1 MQASFR
7 SPSRDQQTFSWNRH
21 QIAVWQYGVGED
33 LVLLHGFPSSSRDW
47 DDAGDQLAQ
56 HYRILQFDFLGYGK
70 SDKPAQASYSAYLQ
84 SALASEII
92 RACCVGPATIVG
104 HDLGGIVLQILL
116 SGKYG
121 TAEELISKAIFMNSS
136 VYADLYRPTL
146 SQRLLTTPIVG
157 GLVARAMSERSF
169 RKGVQATGGKNRDRL
184 RKETGRMWEDFASD
198 GGKLLAPKHL
208 VYIKE
213 RSEAASKLEAAMEQF
228 DPQRLAFLYGDADP
242 VSGLHQL
249 EHIRSRIP
257 AAHSRQLEGLGHFP
271 MLEAPD
277 CVAAAIHDAVS
288 NKSYQP
294 DSK

>member
-1 MQASFR
+1 MQTSSKP
-7 SPSRDQQTFSWNRH
+7 SPRDRQVFDWNGH
-21 QIAVWQYGVGED
+21 QIAVWQYGAGED

-47 DDAGDQLAQ
+47 DEVGDELAE

-70 SDKPAQASYSAYLQ
+70 SDKPAHTSYSVYRQ
-84 SALASEII
+84 TALASEII
-92 RACCVGPATIVG
+92 GAYCMGPATIVG

-116 SGKYG
+116 LGKYG
-121 TAEELISKAIFMNSS
+121 TADELISQAIFMNSS

-169 RKGVQATGGKNRDRL
+169 QKGVQATGGRNRDRL
-184 RKETGRMWEDFASD
+184 RKETSRMWEDFASD
-198 GGKLLAPKHL
+198 GGKLLAPRHL
-208 VYIKE
+208 VYMKE
-213 RSEAASKLEAAMEQF
+213 RSDAANKLEAAMEQF
-228 DPQRLAFLYGDADP
+228 NPQRLAFLYGDADP

-271 MLEAPD
+271 MLEDPH

>member
-1 MQASFR
+1 MQTCSKPA
-7 SPSRDQQTFSWNRH
+7 SRDQYVFSWTGH
-21 QIAVWQYGVGED
+21 EIAFWQYGEGQD

-47 DDAGDQLAQ
+47 DNVGEQLAQ

-70 SDKPAQASYSAYLQ
+70 SDKPTHTSYSVYGQ
-84 SALASEII
+84 SALAGDII
-92 RACCVGPATIVG
+92 SAQCSGPAIIVG
-104 HDLGGIVLQILL
+104 HDLGGIILQMLL

-121 TAEELISKAIFMNSS
+121 SPDALVRQAIFMNSS

-157 GLVARAMSERSF
+157 GLVARAMSERTF
-169 RKGVQATGGKNRDRL
+169 QKGVQATGGKNRDRL
-184 RKETGRMWEDFASD
+184 RKETRRMWEDFASD

-208 VYIKE
+208 VYMKE
-213 RSEAASKLEAAMEQF
+213 RSDAAGKLEAAMESF
-228 DPQRLAFLYGDADP
+228 GPQRLAFLYGDADP

-271 MLEAPD
+271 MLEDPY

-288 NKSYQP
+288 NRGFQP